1 MLLHCNERQCKSG
14 IFIKPEAQWHI
25 QCHRS
30 VNRIVLS
37 TRLVKAAAVLEVDI
51 LGQVAILRTV
61 GRRRLRIHI
70 LEIRRKVIVI
80 NERLSILLL
89 DHGLLTRL
97 LAGIRSQGTL
107 DFQEFTC
114 LLINLLL
121 TNLNTDLLD
130 ESVSRAI
137 HIADRC
143 LCHPRRRCD
152 D

>member
-1 MLLHCNERQCKSG
+1 M
-14 IFIKPEAQWHI
+14 
-25 QCHRS
+25 
-30 VNRIVLS
+30 
-37 TRLVKAAAVLEVDI
+37 
-51 LGQVAILRTV
+51 
-61 GRRRLRIHI
+61 
-70 LEIRRKVIVI
+70 IVI